1 MTDIN
6 TEYKVK
12 APKKLIEV
20 ALPLKEINE
29 ACIRE
34 KSIRHGHP
42 STLHLYWARR
52 PLAAARA
59 VLFAQLVN
67 DPGWD
72 EELGIGYKRKADAN
86 RKREEL
92 FEIIRE
98 LVKWENTNNEHV
110 LEKARVEIRKSWKVT
125 CELNKDHPQAA
136 ELFNP
141 EKLPAFHDPFAG
153 GGSIPLEAQRLG
165 LEAWASD
172 LNPVAVLINKAMIE
186 IPPKFVGHR
195 PIGPIPD
202 SEKQLDTGQYSWEGV
217 TGLAED
223 VRRYGH
229 MIQQEAF
236 KRIGHLYPPIKI
248 TEDMIEERPDLAQYK
263 GKDLTVIAYI
273 WARTVKSPNPQYSQ
287 IDVPL
292 ASTFLLSDK
301 KGKEAWVEPVLNNG
315 RYVFNI
321 KIGTPPDIENVKK
334 GTKAAGRTSNF
345 FCLLSNT
352 PIDGKYIKAEGQAG
366 RMGAIPMAIVA
377 EGKNCRVYLSPQ
389 NVPNIEA
396 SESLYSDLPEIP
408 IPLYRVDYA
417 TPQYG
422 LYLYRDLFSA
432 RQLLA
437 LKTFS
442 LLVSGLYQNI
452 EHLDD
457 KVLLSQDNEHN
468 ISKTSFLDYYQA
480 ITVYLAFCVDKCADY
495 WSTIASW
502 INLRDTVRGTFG
514 RQAITM
520 TWDYVEVNPFSNST
534 GNWLAM
540 VEWVNKAITLASN
553 TASYAVQADAS
564 TQTISLN
571 KIISSDPPYYD
582 NIGYANLSDFF
593 YLWMRQILHDI
604 YPELLGT
611 LAVPKVE
618 ELIVTPGKSKNAE
631 NFKDDN
637 FYLSG
642 MFKVMCSLAEMS
654 HPSYPMTLYYAFKQS
669 EESETGVSSRGWIA
683 FLEAIIKSGLMI
695 VGTWPISTERTG
707 RSRDVSSNALSS
719 SIILV
724 CRKRDRNADTISRK
738 DFLRDLNHTVPIA
751 LDTMINGSETS
762 SPVAPVDLAQ
772 ASIGPGMA
780 AYSKYKS
787 ILEADGS
794 PMTVHSA
801 LILINKA
808 IDDYFKEMEGDWD
821 NDSSFCLQWFSEYGW
836 KDGTYGDADVLARAK
851 GISID
856 GVKDSGVLFAGG
868 GKVRL
873 YRPADYPEAWNP
885 ARDNRM
891 PVWEVLHQLIRAHQ
905 SKGEAAAA
913 KIVTAVPHASE
924 TARQLAF
931 LLYTMCERKGW
942 AEDARP
948 YNDLVTAWLSIE
960 KQAREEEQSGQIE
973 AEF

>member
-1 MTDIN
+1 MS
-6 TEYKVK
+6 EYKVK

-29 ACIRE
+29 ACVRE

-42 STLHLYWARR
+42 STLHLWWARR

-72 EELGIGYKRKADAN
+72 EELKIGYKRKADAN
-86 RKREEL
+86 RERERL
-92 FEIIRE
+92 FGIIRE
-98 LVKWENTNNEHV
+98 LVKWENTNNEQV
-110 LEKARVEIRKSWKVT
+110 LNIAREEIRKSWRVT
-125 CELNKDHPQAA
+125 CELNKDHPDAS

-141 EKLPAFHDPFAG
+141 AKLPAFHDPFAG

-186 IPPKFVGHR
+186 IPPKFVGRR
-195 PIGPIPD
+195 PIGPIPET
-202 SEKQLDTGQYSWEGV
+202 EKQLETGQYTWDGV

-229 MIQQEAF
+229 WVRQEAY

-248 TEDMIEERPDLAQYK
+248 TEEMIAERPDLAQYR
-263 GKDLTVIAYI
+263 GKELTVIAYI
-273 WARTVKSPNPQYSQ
+273 WARTVKSPNPLYSHV
-287 IDVPL
+287 DVPL

-301 KGKEAWVEPVLNNG
+301 KGKEA
-315 RYVFNI
+315 YVDTIIDGDKYEFKVRVGI
-321 KIGTPPDIENVKK
+321 TSEIETIKK
-334 GTKAAGRTSNF
+334 GTKASGKTSNF

-366 RMGAIPMAIVA
+366 RMGAIPMAIVT

-389 NVPNIEA
+389 NVPSME
-396 SESLYSDLPEIP
+396 ETDTLYQDLPDIP

-422 LYLYRDLFSA
+422 LNLYRDLFSA

-442 LLVSGLYQNI
+442 FLVCGIFLNN
-452 EHLDD
+452 DPVD
-457 KVLLSQDNEHN
+457 NVVLLDHIEELDVN
-468 ISKTSFLDYYQA
+468 KTRELDYNQA
-480 ITVYLAFCVDKCADY
+480 ISVYLALCVDKCADY

-502 INLRDTVRGTFG
+502 INVRDTVRSTFG

-540 VEWVNKAITLASN
+540 VEWVNKAIGLANNVESH
-553 TASYAVQADAS
+553 AVQANAS
-564 TQTISLN
+564 NQTISLN

-593 YLWMRQILHDI
+593 YLWIRRILRDI
-604 YPELLGT
+604 YPELFGT
-611 LAVPKVE
+611 IAVPKFE

-631 NFKDDN
+631 NYKDDT
-637 FYLSG
+637 FYISG
-642 MFKVMCSLAEMS
+642 MFEVMCSLAKLS
-654 HPSYPMTLYYAFKQS
+654 HPSYPITLYYAFKQS
-669 EESETGVSSRGWIA
+669 EEYDTGVSSRGWIA

-724 CRKRDRNADTISRK
+724 CRKRDSNAETISRK
-738 DFLRDLNHTVPIA
+738 NFIADLSQTVPNA

-772 ASIGPGMA
+772 AAIGPGMA
-780 AYSKYKS
+780 IYSKYNA
-787 ILEADGS
+787 ILESDGS
-794 PMTVHSA
+794 QMSVHTA

-808 IDDYFKEMEGDWD
+808 LDEYFKEREGDWD
-821 NDSSFCLQWFSEYGW
+821 GDTNFCLQWFNEYGW
-836 KDGTYGDADVLARAK
+836 REGVYGDADVLARAK
-851 GISID
+851 GVSVE
-856 GVKDSGVLFAGG
+856 GVRDSGVLATGA
-868 GKVRL
+868 GKVQL
-873 YRPADYPEAWNP
+873 LKPSEYPDNWSPAKDS
-885 ARDNRM
+885 RM
-891 PVWEVLHQLIRAHQ
+891 PVWEVLHHLIRLHQ
-905 SKGEAAAA
+905 TRGESAAAE
-913 KIVTAVPHASE
+913 IVKAIPHISE

-931 LLYTMCERKGW
+931 LLYTTCERKGW

-948 YNDLVTAWLSIE
+948 YNDLVSAWLSIE
-960 KQAREEEQSGQIE
+960 KQARADEGGQIE

>member
-1 MTDIN
+1 MTDTN

-72 EELGIGYKRKADAN
+72 EDLQIGYKRKADAN

-98 LVKWENTNNEHV
+98 LVKWENTNNELV
-110 LEKARVEIRKSWKVT
+110 LEKAQAEIRKSWMVT

-136 ELFNP
+136 ELFDP
-141 EKLPAFHDPFAG
+141 DKLPAFHDPFAG

-195 PIGPIPD
+195 PIGPIPEN
-202 SEKQLDTGQYSWEGV
+202 EKQIDTENYTWPGL

-223 VRRYGH
+223 VRRWGH
-229 MIQQEAF
+229 WVREEAF
-236 KRIGHLYPPIKI
+236 KKIGHLYPPIEI
-248 TEDMIEERPDLAQYK
+248 TEEMTKERLDLLPYK
-263 GKDLTVIAYI
+263 GKKLTVIAYI
-273 WARTVKSPNPQYSQ
+273 WARTVKSPNPLYSHV
-287 IDVPL
+287 DVPL

-301 KGKEAWVEPVLNNG
+301 KGKEAWIEPVING
-315 RYVFNI
+315 DQYEFKVRHCNI
-321 KIGTPPDIENVKK
+321 QDITKVKQ
-334 GTKAAGRTSNF
+334 GTKLPGRSSNF
-345 FCLLSNT
+345 LCLLSNT

-366 RMGAIPMAIVA
+366 RMATKLMAIVCEGKKGRVYISPDRTMEDLA
-377 EGKNCRVYLSPQ
+377 FSAIPHWKPEQLIEGKNADQ
-389 NVPNIEA
+389 A
-396 SESLYSDLPEIP
+396 
-408 IPLYRVDYA
+408 PLYGMKV
-417 TPQYG
+417 YG
-422 LYLYRDLFSA
+422 DLFTA
-432 RQLLA
+432 RQLATLNELSYVITQVRDMIPFYHQREVIHKQSDADTDGNQITFADSIVTYLSLA
-437 LKTFS
+437 IDRIAMTGNS
-442 LLVSGLYQNI
+442 L
-452 EHLDD
+452 
-457 KVLLSQDNEHN
+457 
-468 ISKTSFLDYYQA
+468 
-480 ITVYLAFCVDKCADY
+480 
-495 WSTIASW
+495 
-502 INLRDTVRGTFG
+502 VRWNSVGEKAQHCFG
-514 RQAITM
+514 RQALPM
-520 TWDYVEVNPFSNST
+520 LWDFAEPNPFSNAT
-534 GNWLAM
+534 GSIRAAVFYTYDPLNWF
-540 VEWVNKAITLASN
+540 VSFTQGFAS
-553 TASYAVQADAS
+553 QLDA
-564 TQTISLN
+564 TNQEISDH
-571 KIISSDPPYYD
+571 KIISTDPPYYD
-582 NIGYANLSDFF
+582 NICYADLSDMF
-593 YLWMRQILHDI
+593 YVWLRKSLLEI
-604 YPELLGT
+604 YPDLFSTISTPKDNEIIASPYRHKNKAEAELFFLDNMKK
-611 LAVPKVE
+611 AVRMIANQFHKAFP
-618 ELIVTPGKSKNAE
+618 ITI
-631 NFKDDN
+631 
-637 FYLSG
+637 
-642 MFKVMCSLAEMS
+642 
-654 HPSYPMTLYYAFKQS
+654 YYAFKQS
-669 EESETGVSSRGWIA
+669 ETSNEGTISAGWVT
-683 FLEAIIKSGLMI
+683 FLSAIIHSGLI
-695 VGTWPISTERTG
+695 INGTWPIHTEMKTRQIAMGT
-707 RSRDVSSNALSS
+707 NALAS
-719 SIILV
+719 SIVLV
-724 CRKRDRNADTISRK
+724 CQKRDINAIDIGRK
-738 DFLRDLNHTVPIA
+738 NFLIELSHAIPIA

-762 SPVAPVDLAQ
+762 SPIAPVDLAQ
-772 ASIGPGMA
+772 AAIGPGMA
-780 AYSKYKS
+780 VFSKYKS

-794 PMTVHSA
+794 PMTVQTA

-808 IDDYFKEMEGDWD
+808 IDDYFKELEGDWD
-821 NDSSFCLQWFSEYGW
+821 SDTRFCMQWFSEYGW
-836 KDGTYGDADVLARAK
+836 KEGMFGEAEVLAKAK
-851 GISID
+851 GISVE

-885 ARDNRM
+885 AKDSRM
-891 PVWEVLHQLIRAHQ
+891 PIWEVLHQLIRAHQ

-913 KIVTAVPHASE
+913 KILTAVPHASE